1 MPLTLVHDSEFDLSV
16 AHRGGANPK
25 LKHFYGFDPAA
36 KFQMMTPGSTH
47 VFTVTGGDPAGC
59 SVELDMPGVVSF
71 LNPPEFSS
79 VVGPNRRGTIP
90 LDGGNV
96 GTTNLILKDKSGK
109 QVDKIEIRVVEQKEI
124 KVRFYNLVDD
134 KNRQGVSL
142 PDTNA
147 AFQIP
152 ALNQLRDYANRI
164 VSWQC
169 GVSLGMTGTGVLRN
183 LNFAQDLGNAIDIN
197 QLNIFSTSDRDD
209 AAGFHVAFAWKI
221 AGGHTNGITKSNVCL
236 LDASL
241 SGQKREITL
250 AHEFVHFL
258 SGSGI
263 VNMNDHDNQENDLLF
278 KIAPHGIMLRKDR
291 LNKIRR

>member
-79 VVGPNRRGTIP
+79 VVGPNRRGMIP

-142 PDTNA
+142 PDTDP
-147 AFQIP
+147 AFQFS

-183 LNFAQDLGNAIDIN
+183 LNFAQDPGM
-197 QLNIFSTSDRDD
+197 QLTSTNSTFSRPPTVTTRPGFTSPLPGRSPADTRM
-209 AAGFHVAFAWKI
+209 ASRKATFACSTR
-221 AGGHTNGITKSNVCL
+221 H
-236 LDASL
+236 
-241 SGQKREITL
+241 
-250 AHEFVHFL
+250 
-258 SGSGI
+258 
-263 VNMNDHDNQENDLLF
+263 
-278 KIAPHGIMLRKDR
+278 
-291 LNKIRR
+291 